1 MNQITAS
8 DAKVSGGYYDTIT
21 ANTAGT
27 IGGFSINS
35 AGISSTS
42 NNLVLSSSGEITASN
57 YLFNGGIITGSKV
70 SVTGGTITSDVTI
83 LGSLSANSISTP
95 AGGWSI

>member
-8 DAKVSGGYYDTIT
+8 DAKVSGDITADTIT

-35 AGISSTS
+35 QT
-42 NNLVLSSSGEITASN
+42 
-57 YLFNGGIITGSKV
+57 K
-70 SVTGGTITSDVTI
+70 
-83 LGSLSANSISTP
+83 
-95 AGGWSI
+95 